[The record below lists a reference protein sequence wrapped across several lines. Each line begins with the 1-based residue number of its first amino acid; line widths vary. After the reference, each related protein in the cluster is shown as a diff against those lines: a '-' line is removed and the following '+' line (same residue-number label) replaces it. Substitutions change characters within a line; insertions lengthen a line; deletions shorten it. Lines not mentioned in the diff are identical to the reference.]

1 MGLMLGEFLDEYT
14 VTVVETFAMP
24 QTATTVSVESV
35 DPAYQTKMMEL
46 LARVGHKQTQVV
58 GWYHSHPGFGC
69 WLSFLDV
76 KTQKSFEQLN
86 RRAVALVV
94 DPVQSAGG
102 RVMVDTFRSVD
113 PMTMAF
119 GSEPRIST
127 GNTGLLKRPT
137 LDQRIR
143 GIDKLFYSVN
153 TLCQANDDLEI
164 QMLQNLRK
172 RHWVDLLVDK
182 DQDYGKES
190 NAFEAQLGGLAEL
203 TRKFKD
209 DSALAGKL
217 KTESE
222 SLCEQAV
229 TPCLSLMLQTVI
241 F

>member
-1 MGLMLGEFLDEYT
+1 
-14 VTVVETFAMP
+14 
-24 QTATTVSVESV
+24 
-35 DPAYQTKMMEL
+35 MMEL

-86 RRAVALVV
+86 RRAVALVI

-102 RVMVDTFRSVD
+102 RVLIDTFRSVD

-153 TLCQANDDLEI
+153 THAKP
-164 QMLQNLRK
+164 MM
-172 RHWVDLLVDK
+172 
-182 DQDYGKES
+182 
-190 NAFEAQLGGLAEL
+190 
-203 TRKFKD
+203 T
-209 DSALAGKL
+209 
-217 KTESE
+217 
-222 SLCEQAV
+222 
-229 TPCLSLMLQTVI
+229 
-241 F
+241 